1 MSLRSRFRMFIVA
14 AVAGLTLLGA
24 NLRPASAADSDG
36 GFDTLDA
43 ACKDLAAEIDK
54 ALTAEKIQGSIILQS
69 FTNGGNLP
77 NANIGLLLKKAFE
90 EKKYKVQDKGGA
102 PAFVKGTL
110 FVNKTS
116 LVIETDLHR
125 TGEGRLQT
133 WKHRVNNL
141 ETAAQGSTFDITAK
155 PESRVKP
162 AETTTPATAS
172 TTGTPATTGAAKTN
186 ATTDAAPL
194 TPKEK
199 AAEAIRQ
206 DAVTPSV
213 AIAGEGTVARP
224 TPASRFGFS
233 VLVKKEGKLVPLPI
247 TNVDGVAIVQLAMD
261 QEFQLSIVNDS
272 KADVGASVSIDGVNM
287 FIFSE
292 VPAYKD
298 LGKLWIGT
306 EGGLIDG
313 WYHNDQ
319 RSRAFQ
325 MGKYDE
331 SVASSLGLTEG
342 VGSITVTFYGDPT
355 GTGSQPRTAVRPE
368 TGIKAGR
375 VIEKAAGGADNYVAK
390 QGHFGELIAAVT
402 VRYQKSDHPTD
413 LPPGAK

>member
-1 MSLRSRFRMFIVA
+1 MLLRLHLRQILA
-14 AVAGLTLLGA
+14 AALAVTALFGAHLT
-24 NLRPASAADSDG
+24 PASAAGDEG

-77 NANIGLLLKKAFE
+77 NANIGLLLKTAFE

-110 FVNKTS
+110 FVNKAS

-162 AETTTPATAS
+162 ADTTKPAGTATATAS
-172 TTGTPATTGAAKTN
+172 ATSTTT
-186 ATTDAAPL
+186 APL

-213 AIAGEGTVARP
+213 AVAGEGTVARP
-224 TPASRFGFS
+224 TPDSRFGFS

-247 TNVDGVAIVQLAMD
+247 TNVEGVAIVQLGME

-313 WYHNDQ
+313 WYHSDQ

-331 SVASSLGLTEG
+331 SVASSLGVTDG

-355 GTGSQPRTAVRPE
+355 GTGSRPRTAVRPE

-375 VIEKAAGGADNYVAK
+375 VIEKVAGGADNYVTK
-390 QGHFGELIAAVT
+390 EGHFGELIAAVT